1 MCIVLC
7 SLVFFLIIRRPPSST
22 RTDTLF
28 PYTTLFRSVAH
39 DVYHALFGRNK
50 IFAYLYR
57 VYGLIYAMI
66 HIRGHV
72 RRVQAYLLAKDRE
85 GMTPEEVAQSEA
97 RVARVKAATG
107 RHAKAHLKAMLSP
120 SYQPGSRIAPK
131 GVLDK
136 IGRAHV

>member
-1 MCIVLC
+1 
-7 SLVFFLIIRRPPSST
+7 
-22 RTDTLF
+22 
-28 PYTTLFRSVAH
+28 
-39 DVYHALFGRNK
+39 
-50 IFAYLYR
+50 
-57 VYGLIYAMI
+57 MI

-72 RRVQAYLLAKDRE
+72 RRVQAYPLAKDRE

-131 GVLDK
+131 GVLDILRK
-136 IGRAHV
+136 RSEERRVGKASASPCRSRGSPYH